1 MRVKY
6 ITRDAGPEGVH
17 EPGDICE
24 VSEAE
29 GRALTEGGYA
39 VALDAPKKERKAR
52 TPEAGK

>member
-29 GRALTEGGYA
+29 GRALMEGGYA
-39 VALDAPKKERKAR
+39 VAPKKERKAR

>member
-29 GRALTEGGYA
+29 GRALMEGGYA
-39 VALDAPKKERKAR
+39 VALDAPKKERNAR